1 MAKSTIKTDYSAE
14 EIEALIEEFG
24 SKLETLRIRYE
35 QYFVGAEK
43 KPPTQLRM
51 EVARIMRLFEK
62 LNVTNSTN
70 KFRIRTLTQKFT
82 TYSTYWN
89 RTLREI
95 EDGTYK
101 RHVAKAQREQERI
114 RRAECQAR
122 PVVPETAKAEVPKHV
137 ASVAEEAEAFLA
149 GLGLGSASS
158 WESLS
163 QVQLTSGSSASMPP
177 VAQPSHA
184 GTSSVFGTTRPV
196 GQPLP
201 RVPTFS
207 PSPMP
212 SAMPHKP
219 GMAANAGGMPPS
231 QLNVQGSP
239 VPRMP
244 EAAPAP
250 APRAVASSFAST
262 VPRMPEAAPAPAP
275 RVVASSFASTV
286 PRMPEAAPV
295 SPVASARTPVASA
308 PPPVSP
314 VASARTPITPS
325 ADAPHAYVSPRSAAP
340 HAYVPSHQPVVP
352 QRPAVPSHAYVP
364 SHQPVSPRAHM
375 PQAPLAPSQEGGNKP
390 VGGMPKAPGRISGQ
404 VSRVTRVGEHKPPK
418 EDA

>member
-114 RRAECQAR
+114 RRAECQTR
-122 PVVPETAKAEVPKHV
+122 PVVSETAKDEVPKRS

-158 WESLS
+158 WDSLS
-163 QVQLTSGSSASMPP
+163 QVQLTSGSSSSMPP
-177 VAQPSHA
+177 VAQPSHVD
-184 GTSSVFGTTRPV
+184 TPSVFGTTRPV

-201 RVPTFS
+201 RVPAFT

-212 SAMPHKP
+212 SAMP
-219 GMAANAGGMPPS
+219 
-231 QLNVQGSP
+231 
-239 VPRMP
+239 
-244 EAAPAP
+244 
-250 APRAVASSFAST
+250 
-262 VPRMPEAAPAPAP
+262 
-275 RVVASSFASTV
+275 
-286 PRMPEAAPV
+286 
-295 SPVASARTPVASA
+295 
-308 PPPVSP
+308 
-314 VASARTPITPS
+314 
-325 ADAPHAYVSPRSAAP
+325 
-340 HAYVPSHQPVVP
+340 
-352 QRPAVPSHAYVP
+352 
-364 SHQPVSPRAHM
+364 
-375 PQAPLAPSQEGGNKP
+375 
-390 VGGMPKAPGRISGQ
+390 
-404 VSRVTRVGEHKPPK
+404 
-418 EDA
+418 